1 MIRNIITA
9 SLTILSLCLLVILL
23 NITTPLTA
31 GPFGILIIFIFAYIA
46 ILGVMTYLVFFTSR
60 LILKISII
68 FISSKPYQPL
78 TLRASYYYSTVLAAI
93 PILIIGLQSVGSMG
107 LYETG
112 LIILF
117 TLIGMLYVSRRV
129 N

>member
-1 MIRNIITA
+1 MRNIITIT
-9 SLTILSLCLLVILL
+9 LTILSLCLLIILL
-23 NITTPLTA
+23 NITTPTTA

-46 ILGVMTYLVFFTSR
+46 ILGITTYMVFAVSR

-68 FISSKPYQPL
+68 FISRKPYQPL
-78 TLRASYYYSTVLAAI
+78 TLRMSYYYSTIIAAV

-112 LIILF
+112 LIALF
-117 TLIGMLYVSRRV
+117 TLIGLLYISKRV